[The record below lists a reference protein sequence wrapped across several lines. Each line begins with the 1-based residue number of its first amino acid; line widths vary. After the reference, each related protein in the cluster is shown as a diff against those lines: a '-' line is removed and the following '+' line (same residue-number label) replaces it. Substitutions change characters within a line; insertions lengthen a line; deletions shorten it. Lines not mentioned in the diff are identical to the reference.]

1 MWHKIYS
8 EAYLNEHFGHFQMGM
23 YVNFPKVNA
32 MLDKQ
37 SVLPMTVS
45 ICEWGAVLG
54 GAAITLHVDIYS
66 KRNTDR

>member
-1 MWHKIYS
+1 
-8 EAYLNEHFGHFQMGM
+8 MGM

-54 GAAITLHVDIYS
+54 GAAITLNVDVYS